1 MSITFDQFMY
11 GIGEQESGGLGSHRY
26 SVVNSIGAV
35 GKYQVMKGNV
45 PNWSRQVLGYSV
57 SWQQFRDS
65 PNLQEQIVRGILKG
79 YYDKWGARGA
89 AAAWYAGP
97 GNHNLDQSTHSQYG
111 GPSIKSYV
119 DSVLNHAG
127 GSSGSSSSSSSVS
140 GGGTS
145 SGSTYTP
152 PKMSAKELAEQYGF
166 VQGLINSDAGLKKL
180 FQQAVAGQW
189 STDKFQASLRDTN
202 WFKTHSQQERDYLVK
217 QFGDPATARQNYS
230 AAYVHV
236 RQLANQLGIV
246 ETTANL
252 NRMKTWAYDNVAKGW
267 NDDQL
272 RNEIGKYVYFVNDTW
287 QGQGGQEQEALHSY
301 AYDMGVTMSGTW
313 YANNSRNIIRGVATE
328 EDYKSE
334 IRKQAKAL
342 FPQYAKQID
351 AGQKV
356 TDLAGS
362 YFQSMSQILELPA
375 GSINLFNPLIKKALQ
390 YKNPT
395 TGQGEA
401 KPLWQFENDLRS
413 DPRWNKTQN
422 AQNSL
427 MQVAHQVLSDFGLKF

>member
-1 MSITFDQFMY
+1 MTTLDQLIY
-11 GIGEQESGGLGSHRY
+11 GIRQVESGGNYH
-26 SVVNSIGAV
+26 VVNSIGAV
-35 GKYQVMKGNV
+35 GAYQVMKGNI
-45 PNWSRQVLGYSV
+45 PEWTMEALGHSM
-57 SWQQFRDS
+57 SWQAYRDS
-65 PNLQEQIVRGILKG
+65 PSAQDAVARYKLGKFYNK
-79 YYDKWGARGA
+79 YGAGGA
-89 AAAWYAGP
+89 AAMWFSGQPNVNSTASDG
-97 GNHNLDQSTHSQYG
+97 GNTVRQYVN
-111 GPSIKSYV
+111 K
-119 DSVLNHAG
+119 VLGAAG
-127 GSSGSSSSSSSVS
+127 GGSLSATSSSSNVS

-152 PKMSAKELAEQYGF
+152 PKMSSKELAEQYGF

-189 STDKFQASLRDTN
+189 STDKFQASLRDTR

-217 QFGDPATARQNYS
+217 QFGDPATAKQNYS

>member
-1 MSITFDQFMY
+1 VPANKLLDLLYQAGFRGQGLDMAYAIAMAESAGNARAHNGNAGTGDNSY
-11 GIGEQESGGLGSHRY
+11 GLFQINMLGSMGPER
-26 SVVNSIGAV
+26 
-35 GKYQVMKGNV
+35 
-45 PNWSRQVLGYSV
+45 RQ
-57 SWQQFRDS
+57 
-65 PNLQEQIVRGILKG
+65 
-79 YYDKWGARGA
+79 
-89 AAAWYAGP
+89 
-97 GNHNLDQSTHSQYG
+97 QYG
-111 GPSIKSYV
+111 LSSNDDLFDPLTNARVAYKMSNGGRSWSPWSTYKNGAYQRYMGGSQTV
-119 DSVLNHAG
+119 SVT
-127 GSSGSSSSSSSVS
+127 SSGSSSSGSGVT

-152 PKMSAKELAEQYGF
+152 PKMTAKELAEQYGF

-180 FQQAVAGQW
+180 FKQAVAETW

-246 ETTANL
+246 ETTANM